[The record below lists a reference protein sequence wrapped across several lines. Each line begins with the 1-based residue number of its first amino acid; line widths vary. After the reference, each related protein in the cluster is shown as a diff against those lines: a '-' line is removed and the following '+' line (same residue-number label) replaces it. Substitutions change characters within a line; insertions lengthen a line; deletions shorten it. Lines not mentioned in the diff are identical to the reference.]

1 MEFADAVRRRRMCR
15 SFRDDPVDPALIDR
29 LLAAAQ
35 RAPSAGNTQGWQFL
49 VLDDDTARRRY
60 WDTTLPEARR
70 ARFPWPGLLR
80 APVLVVPCAEP
91 GAYVRRYGEPDKAA
105 RVAASDRERAAL
117 ASTPE
122 SWPVPYWWVDTGMA
136 CQNLLLA
143 ATDAGLGS
151 CLFGLFEHE
160 PAVRAAFGVPDGFR
174 PVATIALG
182 HPDEVPS
189 PGTSPRRRPRPPLD
203 DVVHCGGW

>member
-1 MEFADAVRRRRMCR
+1 MEFVDAVRRRRMCR

-29 LLAAAQ
+29 LLAGAQ

-49 VLDDDTARRRY
+49 VLDDADARHRY
-60 WDTTLPEARR
+60 WDTTLPEERR

-91 GAYVRRYGEPDKAA
+91 DAYVRRYGEPDKAA
-105 RVAASDRERAAL
+105 RVAASERERTAL
-117 ASTPE
+117 ASA
-122 SWPVPYWWVDTGMA
+122 SDAWPVPYWWVDTGMA
-136 CQNLLLA
+136 CQTLLLGA
-143 ATDAGLGS
+143 ADAGLGA

-160 PAVRAAFGVPDGFR
+160 PAVRAVFGVPDGLR

-182 HPDEVPS
+182 HPDEAGS
-189 PGTSPRRRPRPPLD
+189 PGTSPRRRPRPPLEA
-203 DVVHCGGW
+203 VVHRNGW